1 MPPGTAAARAYGY
14 AYAAPVTPTEVV
26 RTVLLEVIIFTL
38 LVAAAALFLQDRC
51 AIPTPISMIVIVLLA
66 KLAGYQPI
74 TISDGYFDEIVIV
87 LLPILICVDAMSL
100 RWSEVKRH
108 GLALGYLA
116 GLMVLL
122 SIGVAVVLNRNIL
135 PDYHLSVP
143 AVAALFCMIAA
154 TDPVSVSSVF
164 GKFHLPHSLKILAEG
179 ESLFNDASALII
191 FAIALTYM
199 GHGGER
205 HVDNIV
211 VYSLTVIVGALAVG
225 LVTGYAGLWVLSV
238 VHNPMA
244 ETLIVLAMAFTAYT
258 GAEHFHMSGILAVI
272 VAVLFANNVI
282 TRRIEA
288 GSLDDDGGAATGF
301 ERARRLLIDFQAL
314 AKDTTAYQIVLAN
327 IQYTA
332 ILAASIVFIS
342 TAAVVRF
349 DLLLRYWQETLS
361 VFIGMTLIR
370 MLMLGLFAGL
380 GRLAAPMPAVPLHWW
395 MILSAAGV
403 KGAVSLLML
412 HMIPHSFAYRE
423 LFEAIVVG
431 NVLLSTFLYPPV
443 LILVLKAY
451 QRVFEHEYAHDHLQ
465 IEE

>member
-1 MPPGTAAARAYGY
+1 M
-14 AYAAPVTPTEVV
+14 
-26 RTVLLEVIIFTL
+26 LLEIIIVVL
-38 LVAAAALFLQDRC
+38 LVAAAALFLQDRFGV
-51 AIPTPISMIVIVLLA
+51 PTPISMIVVVLLA
-66 KLAGYQPI
+66 KMAGYQPI
-74 TISDGYFDEIVIV
+74 TISDVYFDQIVIV
-87 LLPILICVDAMSL
+87 LLPILICVDAMTL

-116 GLMVLL
+116 GLMVIL

-135 PDYHLSVP
+135 PDYHLGVP

-205 HVDNIV
+205 QVDNIV
-211 VYSLTVIVGALAVG
+211 LYSLTVVVGALAVG
-225 LVTGYAGLWVLSV
+225 LVTGYVGLWILSV

-288 GSLDDDGGAATGF
+288 DSLESEGGAMAGF
-301 ERARRLLIDFQAL
+301 DRMRRILIDFETL

-349 DLLLRYWQETLS
+349 DVLLRYWQETLS
-361 VFIGMTLIR
+361 VFVGMTLIR
-370 MLMLGLFAGL
+370 MLMLALFAAL
-380 GRLAAPMPAVPLHWW
+380 GRMTAPMPAVPLHWW

-431 NVLLSTFLYPPV
+431 NVLLSTFLYPPA
-443 LILVLKAY
+443 LIAVLKAY
-451 QRVFEHEYAHDHLQ
+451 QGVFEAEYLRDHLKT
-465 IEE
+465 EE